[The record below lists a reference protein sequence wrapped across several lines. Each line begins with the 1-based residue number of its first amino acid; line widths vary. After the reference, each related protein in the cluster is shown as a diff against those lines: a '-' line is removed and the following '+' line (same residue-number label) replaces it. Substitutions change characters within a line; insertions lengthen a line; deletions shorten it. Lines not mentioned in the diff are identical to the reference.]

1 MSRRA
6 RLGLALGLTLGL
18 AVPVS
23 AQFIVYDPTVF
34 GNAVQQLLQL
44 EQSFGQ
50 LVATYQQIRTQYL
63 LLFQQAQGLPVDL
76 TSRYRTVRS
85 PWVLLSA
92 PNVYGLTTTWATAAN
107 TGQNALAG
115 YTRATEVL
123 QPYGSAL
130 SQLSAE
136 EAARVK
142 ARVDR
147 LDLADATTVHGLQAL
162 GLLRAREASV
172 ETALQNLEADT
183 FTGNADFNTQV
194 AVLNKI
200 NATTVTTARVATDTN
215 NLLVSLL
222 EQQLLDATERR
233 EAAVEGINA
242 HIAFETDAPA
252 LLAASTSQTT
262 TALTTFRIP

>member
-1 MSRRA
+1 MSRRV
-6 RLGLALGLTLGL
+6 RLGLALGLALAV

-23 AQFIVYDPTVF
+23 AQMIVLDPAVLD
-34 GNAVQQLLQL
+34 NAVTQLIEL
-44 EQSFGQ
+44 EESFAE

-63 LLFQQAQGLPVDL
+63 LLQHQAQGLPVDL
-76 TSRYRTVRS
+76 ATRYRTVRS
-85 PWVLLSA
+85 PWLGLSA
-92 PNVYGLTTTWATAAN
+92 TSAYGLTTTWVTAAN
-107 TGQNALAG
+107 TGAAASTG
-115 YTRATEVL
+115 YTRATEAL
-123 QPYGSAL
+123 RPYGSAMAR
-130 SQLSAE
+130 LSAE
-136 EAARVK
+136 EAARVQ

-147 LDLADATTVHGLQAL
+147 VDLGDATAVHGLQAL

-172 ETALQNLEADT
+172 ETALANLEADT